1 VNRVIPDT
9 EDYHL
14 RSMELCLT
22 REQLGGIK
30 AVESTRWASSI
41 AALKRLGLTDEQIV
55 ERMRE
60 RL

>member
-1 VNRVIPDT
+1 
-9 EDYHL
+9 
-14 RSMELCLT
+14 MELCLT